1 VDDKPAQNRK
11 NSNNKRGFT
20 RPMPIETQVPSTID
34 VPSMDKEEESNP
46 GDSGDSTATSSMD
59 SDAQIRRLTEK
70 LNDLEGRLD
79 EEKEKKR
86 KLTRMIERSQKR
98 VKTLQKAMSSS
109 MRQTTGKSN
118 GVKTSSKMTLK
129 ELESGYG
136 NSAKNV
142 VAEAVRLF
150 RGKVLVLNKFLSTN
164 WQEYNEDKQG
174 SLCQALMKKVKTKD
188 LNDRSIIWSLHL
200 VPVLKSTL
208 HTYRNKITK
217 MIKEQFEGE
226 YVQVSIDMRL

>member
-1 VDDKPAQNRK
+1 MDDRPAQNRK
-11 NSNNKRGFT
+11 NCNNKRGFT
-20 RPMPIETQVPSTID
+20 RPMPSVTHVPSTID
-34 VPSMDKEEESNP
+34 VPSMDKVEESNP

-59 SDAQIRRLTEK
+59 SDAQIQRLTEK
-70 LNDLEGRLD
+70 IKGLKGQLN
-79 EEKEKKR
+79 EEREKKR
-86 KLTRMIERSQKR
+86 KLSRMIERSQKR
-98 VKTLQKAMSSS
+98 VKTLQKAVSSS
-109 MRQTTGKSN
+109 MRQTTGKIN
-118 GVKTSSKMTLK
+118 GVKPSSKMTLK

-150 RGKVLVLNKFLSTN
+150 QGRVLVLNKFLSTN

-188 LNDRSIIWSLHL
+188 DDDRSIIWSLHL

-226 YVQVSIDMRL
+226 YV

>member
-1 VDDKPAQNRK
+1 MDDRPAQNRK
-11 NSNNKRGFT
+11 NCNNKRGFT
-20 RPMPIETQVPSTID
+20 RPMPRVTQVPSTID
-34 VPSMDKEEESNP
+34 VPSMDKVEESNP

-59 SDAQIRRLTEK
+59 SDAQIQRLTEK
-70 LNDLEGRLD
+70 IKGLKGQLN
-79 EEKEKKR
+79 EEREKKR
-86 KLTRMIERSQKR
+86 KLSKMIERSQKR
-98 VKTLQKAMSSS
+98 VKTLQKAVSSS
-109 MRQTTGKSN
+109 MRQTTGKIN
-118 GVKTSSKMTLK
+118 GVKPSSKMTLK

-150 RGKVLVLNKFLSTN
+150 QGRVLVLNKFLSTN

-174 SLCQALMKKVKTKD
+174 SLCQALMKRVKTKD
-188 LNDRSIIWSLHL
+188 DDDRSIIWSLHL

-226 YVQVSIDMRL
+226 YV

>member
-1 VDDKPAQNRK
+1 
-11 NSNNKRGFT
+11 
-20 RPMPIETQVPSTID
+20 MPSVTQVPSTID
-34 VPSMDKEEESNP
+34 VPSMDKVEESNP

-59 SDAQIRRLTEK
+59 SDAQIQRLTEK
-70 LNDLEGRLD
+70 IKGLKGQLN
-79 EEKEKKR
+79 EEREKKR
-86 KLTRMIERSQKR
+86 KLSRMIERSQKR
-98 VKTLQKAMSSS
+98 VKTLQKAVSSS
-109 MRQTTGKSN
+109 MRQTTGKIN
-118 GVKTSSKMTLK
+118 GVKPSSKMTLK

-150 RGKVLVLNKFLSTN
+150 QGRVLVLNKFLSTN

-188 LNDRSIIWSLHL
+188 DDDRSIIWSLHL

-226 YVQVSIDMRL
+226 YV

>member
-1 VDDKPAQNRK
+1 
-11 NSNNKRGFT
+11 
-20 RPMPIETQVPSTID
+20 MPIVTD
-34 VPSMDKEEESNP
+34 VPLTIEVPIMDKVEESNP
-46 GDSGDSTATSSMD
+46 ADSGDSTATSSMD

-70 LNDLEGRLD
+70 LKDLKGQLN
-79 EEKEKKR
+79 EEIEKKR
-86 KLTRMIERSQKR
+86 KLSRMIERSQKR

-118 GVKTSSKMTLK
+118 SVKTSSKMTLK

-150 RGKVLVLNKFLSTN
+150 QGKVLVLNKFLSTN

-188 LNDRSIIWSLHL
+188 VDDRSIIWSLHL

-226 YVQVSIDMRL
+226 YV

>member
-1 VDDKPAQNRK
+1 MDDKPAQNRK

-34 VPSMDKEEESNP
+34 VPSMDKVEESNP

-70 LNDLEGRLD
+70 LKDLKGQLN
-79 EEKEKKR
+79 EEIEKKR
-86 KLTRMIERSQKR
+86 KLSRMIERSQKR

-118 GVKTSSKMTLK
+118 GVSKTSSKMTLK

-142 VAEAVRLF
+142 VAEPIRLF
-150 RGKVLVLNKFLSTN
+150 HGKVLVLNKFLSTN

-174 SLCQALMKKVKTKD
+174 SLCQVLMKKVKTKD
-188 LNDRSIIWSLHL
+188 DDDRSIIWSLHL

-226 YVQVSIDMRL
+226 YV

>member
-1 VDDKPAQNRK
+1 
-11 NSNNKRGFT
+11 
-20 RPMPIETQVPSTID
+20 MPSVTD
-34 VPSMDKEEESNP
+34 VPLTIEVPIMDKVEESNP
-46 GDSGDSTATSSMD
+46 ADSGDSTATSSMD

-70 LNDLEGRLD
+70 LKDLKGQLN
-79 EEKEKKR
+79 EEIEKKR
-86 KLTRMIERSQKR
+86 KLSRMIERSQKR
-98 VKTLQKAMSSS
+98 VKTLQKAMTSS
-109 MRQTTGKSN
+109 MRQTTGRSN
-118 GVKTSSKMTLK
+118 GVITSSKMTLK

-142 VAEAVRLF
+142 VAEPIRLF
-150 RGKVLVLNKFLSTN
+150 QGKVLVLNKFLSTN

-174 SLCQALMKKVKTKD
+174 SLCQVLMKKVKTKD
-188 LNDRSIIWSLHL
+188 DDDRSIIWSLHL

-226 YVQVSIDMRL
+226 YVLVSVDMRV

>member
-1 VDDKPAQNRK
+1 
-11 NSNNKRGFT
+11 
-20 RPMPIETQVPSTID
+20 MPSVTD
-34 VPSMDKEEESNP
+34 VPLTIEVPIMDKVEESNP
-46 GDSGDSTATSSMD
+46 ADSGDSTATSSMD

-70 LNDLEGRLD
+70 LKDLKGQLN
-79 EEKEKKR
+79 EEIEKKR
-86 KLTRMIERSQKR
+86 KLSRMIERSQKR
-98 VKTLQKAMSSS
+98 VKTLQKAMTSS
-109 MRQTTGKSN
+109 MRQTTGRSN
-118 GVKTSSKMTLK
+118 GVITSSKMTLK

-142 VAEAVRLF
+142 VAEPIRLF
-150 RGKVLVLNKFLSTN
+150 HGKVLVLNKFLSTN

-174 SLCQALMKKVKTKD
+174 SLCQVLMKKVKTKD
-188 LNDRSIIWSLHL
+188 DDDRSIIWSLHL

-226 YVQVSIDMRL
+226 YVLVSVDMRV

>member
-1 VDDKPAQNRK
+1 MDDRPAQNRK
-11 NSNNKRGFT
+11 NCNNKRGFT
-20 RPMPIETQVPSTID
+20 CPMPSVTKVPSTID
-34 VPSMDKEEESNP
+34 VPSMDKVEESNP

-59 SDAQIRRLTEK
+59 SDAQIQRLTEK
-70 LNDLEGRLD
+70 IKGLKGQLN
-79 EEKEKKR
+79 EEREKKR
-86 KLTRMIERSQKR
+86 KLSKMIERSQKR
-98 VKTLQKAMSSS
+98 VKTLQKAVSSS
-109 MRQTTGKSN
+109 MRQTTGKIN
-118 GVKTSSKMTLK
+118 GVKPSSKMTLK

-150 RGKVLVLNKFLSTN
+150 QGRVLVLNKFLSTN

-188 LNDRSIIWSLHL
+188 DDDRSIIWSLHL

-226 YVQVSIDMRL
+226 YV

>member
-1 VDDKPAQNRK
+1 
-11 NSNNKRGFT
+11 
-20 RPMPIETQVPSTID
+20 
-34 VPSMDKEEESNP
+34 MDKVEESNP
-46 GDSGDSTATSSMD
+46 ADSGDSTATSSMD

-70 LNDLEGRLD
+70 LKDLKGQLN
-79 EEKEKKR
+79 EEIEKKR
-86 KLTRMIERSQKR
+86 KLSRMIERSQKR

-118 GVKTSSKMTLK
+118 SVKTSSKMTLK

-150 RGKVLVLNKFLSTN
+150 QGKVLVLNKFLSTN

-188 LNDRSIIWSLHL
+188 VDDRSIIWSLHL

-226 YVQVSIDMRL
+226 YV

>member
-1 VDDKPAQNRK
+1 
-11 NSNNKRGFT
+11 
-20 RPMPIETQVPSTID
+20 
-34 VPSMDKEEESNP
+34 
-46 GDSGDSTATSSMD
+46 
-59 SDAQIRRLTEK
+59 
-70 LNDLEGRLD
+70 
-79 EEKEKKR
+79 
-86 KLTRMIERSQKR
+86 
-98 VKTLQKAMSSS
+98 LQKAVSSS
-109 MRQTTGKSN
+109 MRQTTGKIN
-118 GVKTSSKMTLK
+118 GVKPSSKMTLK

-150 RGKVLVLNKFLSTN
+150 QGRVLVLNKFLSTN

-188 LNDRSIIWSLHL
+188 VDDRSIIWSLHL

-226 YVQVSIDMRL
+226 YV

>member
-1 VDDKPAQNRK
+1 MDDRPAQNRK
-11 NSNNKRGFT
+11 NCYNKRGFT
-20 RPMPIETQVPSTID
+20 RPMPRVTQVPSTID
-34 VPSMDKEEESNP
+34 VPSMDKVEESNP

-59 SDAQIRRLTEK
+59 SDAQIQRLTEK
-70 LNDLEGRLD
+70 IKGLKGQLN
-79 EEKEKKR
+79 EEREKKR
-86 KLTRMIERSQKR
+86 KLSKMIERSQKR
-98 VKTLQKAMSSS
+98 VKTLQKAVSSS
-109 MRQTTGKSN
+109 MRQTTGKIN
-118 GVKTSSKMTLK
+118 GVKPSSKMTLK

-150 RGKVLVLNKFLSTN
+150 QGRVLVLNKFLSTN

-188 LNDRSIIWSLHL
+188 DDDRSIIWSLHL

-226 YVQVSIDMRL
+226 YV

>member
-1 VDDKPAQNRK
+1 VDDRPAQNRK
-11 NSNNKRGFT
+11 NCNNKRGFT
-20 RPMPIETQVPSTID
+20 RPMPRVTQVPSTID
-34 VPSMDKEEESNP
+34 VPSMDKVEESNP

-59 SDAQIRRLTEK
+59 SDAQIQRLTEK
-70 LNDLEGRLD
+70 LNDLKGQLN
-79 EEKEKKR
+79 EEREKKR
-86 KLTRMIERSQKR
+86 KLSRMIERSQKR
-98 VKTLQKAMSSS
+98 VKTLQKAVSSS
-109 MRQTTGKSN
+109 MRQTTGKIN
-118 GVKTSSKMTLK
+118 GVKPSSKMTLK

-150 RGKVLVLNKFLSTN
+150 QGRVLVLNKFLSTN

-174 SLCQALMKKVKTKD
+174 SLCQALMKRVKTKD
-188 LNDRSIIWSLHL
+188 DDDRSIIWSLHL

-226 YVQVSIDMRL
+226 YV

>member
-1 VDDKPAQNRK
+1 
-11 NSNNKRGFT
+11 
-20 RPMPIETQVPSTID
+20 MPRVTQVPSTID
-34 VPSMDKEEESNP
+34 VPSMDKVEESNP

-59 SDAQIRRLTEK
+59 SDAQIQRLTEK
-70 LNDLEGRLD
+70 INGLKGQLN
-79 EEKEKKR
+79 EEREKKR
-86 KLTRMIERSQKR
+86 KLSKMIERSQKR
-98 VKTLQKAMSSS
+98 VKTLQKAVSSS
-109 MRQTTGKSN
+109 MRQTTGKIN
-118 GVKTSSKMTLK
+118 GVKPSSKMTLK

-150 RGKVLVLNKFLSTN
+150 QGRVLVLNKFLSTN

-188 LNDRSIIWSLHL
+188 DDDRSIIWSLHL

-226 YVQVSIDMRL
+226 YV

>member
-1 VDDKPAQNRK
+1 
-11 NSNNKRGFT
+11 
-20 RPMPIETQVPSTID
+20 MPIVTD
-34 VPSMDKEEESNP
+34 VPLTIEVPIMDKVEESNP
-46 GDSGDSTATSSMD
+46 ADSGDSTATSSMD
-59 SDAQIRRLTEK
+59 SDAQIQRLTEK
-70 LNDLEGRLD
+70 LNDLKGQLN
-79 EEKEKKR
+79 EEREKKR
-86 KLTRMIERSQKR
+86 KLSRMIERSQKR

-118 GVKTSSKMTLK
+118 SVKTSSKMTLK

-150 RGKVLVLNKFLSTN
+150 QGKVLVLNKFLSTN

-188 LNDRSIIWSLHL
+188 IDDRSIIWSLHL

-226 YVQVSIDMRL
+226 YV

>member
-1 VDDKPAQNRK
+1 
-11 NSNNKRGFT
+11 
-20 RPMPIETQVPSTID
+20 MPSVTD
-34 VPSMDKEEESNP
+34 VPLTIEVPIMDKVEESNP
-46 GDSGDSTATSSMD
+46 ADSGDSTATSSMD

-70 LNDLEGRLD
+70 LKDLKGQLN
-79 EEKEKKR
+79 EEIEKKR
-86 KLTRMIERSQKR
+86 KLSRMIERSQKR
-98 VKTLQKAMSSS
+98 VKTLQKAMTSS
-109 MRQTTGKSN
+109 MRQTTGRSN
-118 GVKTSSKMTLK
+118 GVITSSKMTLK

-142 VAEAVRLF
+142 VAEPIRLF
-150 RGKVLVLNKFLSTN
+150 QGKVLVLNKFLSTN

-174 SLCQALMKKVKTKD
+174 SLCQVLMKKVKTKD
-188 LNDRSIIWSLHL
+188 DDDRSIIWSLHL

-226 YVQVSIDMRL
+226 YVLASVDMRV

>member
-1 VDDKPAQNRK
+1 MDDRPAQNRK
-11 NSNNKRGFT
+11 NCNNKRGFT
-20 RPMPIETQVPSTID
+20 RPMPRVTQVPSTID
-34 VPSMDKEEESNP
+34 VPSMDKVEESNP

-59 SDAQIRRLTEK
+59 SDAQIQRLTEK
-70 LNDLEGRLD
+70 LNDLKGQLN
-79 EEKEKKR
+79 EEREKKR
-86 KLTRMIERSQKR
+86 KLSRMIERSQKR
-98 VKTLQKAMSSS
+98 VKTLQKAVSSS
-109 MRQTTGKSN
+109 MRQTTGKIN
-118 GVKTSSKMTLK
+118 GVKPSSKMTLK

-150 RGKVLVLNKFLSTN
+150 QGRVLVLNKFLSTN

-188 LNDRSIIWSLHL
+188 DDDRSIIWSLHL

-226 YVQVSIDMRL
+226 YV

>member
-1 VDDKPAQNRK
+1 
-11 NSNNKRGFT
+11 
-20 RPMPIETQVPSTID
+20 MPRVTQVPSTID
-34 VPSMDKEEESNP
+34 VPSMDKVEESNP

-59 SDAQIRRLTEK
+59 SDAQIQRLTEK
-70 LNDLEGRLD
+70 LNDLKGQLN
-79 EEKEKKR
+79 EEREKKR
-86 KLTRMIERSQKR
+86 KLSKMIERSQKR
-98 VKTLQKAMSSS
+98 VKTLQKAVSSS
-109 MRQTTGKSN
+109 MRQTTGKIN
-118 GVKTSSKMTLK
+118 GVKPSSKMTLK

-150 RGKVLVLNKFLSTN
+150 QGRVLVLNKFLSTN

-188 LNDRSIIWSLHL
+188 DDDRSIIWSLHL

-226 YVQVSIDMRL
+226 YV

>member
-1 VDDKPAQNRK
+1 MDDRPAQNRK
-11 NSNNKRGFT
+11 NCNNKRGFT
-20 RPMPIETQVPSTID
+20 RPMPRVTQVPSTID
-34 VPSMDKEEESNP
+34 VPSMDKVEESNP

-59 SDAQIRRLTEK
+59 SDAQIQRLTEK
-70 LNDLEGRLD
+70 IKGLKGQLN
-79 EEKEKKR
+79 EEREKKR
-86 KLTRMIERSQKR
+86 KLSKMIERSQKR
-98 VKTLQKAMSSS
+98 VKTLQKAVSSS
-109 MRQTTGKSN
+109 MRQTTGKIN
-118 GVKTSSKMTLK
+118 GVKPSSKMTLK

-150 RGKVLVLNKFLSTN
+150 QGRVLVLNKFLSTN

-188 LNDRSIIWSLHL
+188 DDDRSIIWSLHL

-226 YVQVSIDMRL
+226 YV

>member
-1 VDDKPAQNRK
+1 VDDRPAQNRK
-11 NSNNKRGFT
+11 NCNNKRGFT
-20 RPMPIETQVPSTID
+20 RPMPRVTQVPSTID
-34 VPSMDKEEESNP
+34 VPSMDKVEESNP

-59 SDAQIRRLTEK
+59 SDAQIQRLTEK
-70 LNDLEGRLD
+70 IKGLKGQLN
-79 EEKEKKR
+79 EEREKKR
-86 KLTRMIERSQKR
+86 KLSKMIERSQKR
-98 VKTLQKAMSSS
+98 VKTLQKAVSSS
-109 MRQTTGKSN
+109 MRQTTGKIN
-118 GVKTSSKMTLK
+118 GVKPSSKMTLK

-150 RGKVLVLNKFLSTN
+150 QGRVLVLNKFLSTN

-188 LNDRSIIWSLHL
+188 DDDRSIIWSLHL

-226 YVQVSIDMRL
+226 YV

>member
-1 VDDKPAQNRK
+1 
-11 NSNNKRGFT
+11 
-20 RPMPIETQVPSTID
+20 
-34 VPSMDKEEESNP
+34 MDKVEESNP

-70 LNDLEGRLD
+70 LNDLEGQLD
-79 EEKEKKR
+79 KEKEKKR
-86 KLTRMIERSQKR
+86 KMSRMIERSQKR

-118 GVKTSSKMTLK
+118 SVKTSSKMTLK

-150 RGKVLVLNKFLSTN
+150 QGKVLVLNKFLSTN

-188 LNDRSIIWSLHL
+188 IDDRSIIWSLHL

-226 YVQVSIDMRL
+226 YV

>member
-1 VDDKPAQNRK
+1 
-11 NSNNKRGFT
+11 
-20 RPMPIETQVPSTID
+20 MPSVTQVPSTID
-34 VPSMDKEEESNP
+34 VPSMDKVEESNP

-59 SDAQIRRLTEK
+59 SDAQIQRLTEK
-70 LNDLEGRLD
+70 LNDLKGQLN
-79 EEKEKKR
+79 EEREKKR
-86 KLTRMIERSQKR
+86 KLSRMIERSQKR
-98 VKTLQKAMSSS
+98 VKTLQKAVSSS
-109 MRQTTGKSN
+109 MRQTTGKIN
-118 GVKTSSKMTLK
+118 GVKPSSKMTLK

-150 RGKVLVLNKFLSTN
+150 QGRVLVLNKFLSTN

-188 LNDRSIIWSLHL
+188 DDDRSIIWSLHL

-226 YVQVSIDMRL
+226 YV